1 MKTHGLLRGI
11 LAVGTVVVLL
21 ALAPAFLAVPASAGT
36 YYWDSNGATGG
47 AGVTPNGTWG
57 TNVYWSTNS
66 GGTIAPTVTNTV
78 VGDILYF
85 SAGTDA
91 ATGIYTVNLNGAQ
104 GATKVYFDDGTVT
117 IGTGNVTCN
126 AWEVA
131 ASRTATVDAAIAG
144 AGFTKTGAGTLVL
157 TGSNS
162 FTSTT
167 MSLGTLAVN
176 SDLALGTAPGILTTN
191 ITLSGGSTLRFDAAM
206 AVDSNRRISLSG
218 TGAILDTQGY
228 NVSAGT
234 VIGGNALTKQGAGSL
249 TLSGA
254 ATLGIVTVNN
264 GTLAFSGACTTG
276 NTVTVNAGTLSI
288 LSGGSL
294 ATTGNGTLTVASGA
308 AVTSAGSIS
317 ISSVSTLNVGGT
329 LTMTAGTLSLTKG
342 NGGDMGQITSGGSI
356 LLQGSSIFAIGG
368 NANAYY
374 IVGNGGIL
382 DVGPS
387 ATVSGI
393 DFLRVDSGG
402 TLRGSGTS
410 SSRVTI
416 SAGGHLAPGTSI
428 GKFTFSDTLTLS
440 GNYDWALGALK
451 SDTTVPAATPG
462 TDYDL
467 VKLTA
472 GNVVATGST
481 LNLAFSGAAAGGPT
495 SNSLWH
501 SNQSWKIIDNQ
512 GGAGTLTGLPAIA
525 SGTSN
530 YPNKGSFSIAA
541 SGNDVVLSWTTAAAA
556 TIGLTATPV
565 DSTIITS
572 GTTTVNVAV
581 SNTALAGAWD
591 LGYGYTT
598 GDGLAGS
605 GSGTKAPGAAADNLA
620 LTFTGGATGS
630 HGSVTVSDPFATN
643 DSQTR
648 NSLVTVLANSNARF
662 TDNGGSGAKTLSN
675 NNDDLEIDFGTLAQG
690 GNIDSFFDVFA
701 QVVVTN
707 LTAKLDL
714 DLISSS
720 GDTGVLAVIG
730 KVAFSDLAA
739 GFGESYTG
747 RFDTSAASASYL
759 ATYVFK
765 LSDQNLP
772 GASLPQSELL
782 TLTLKGTV
790 MPEPA
795 TMTLLGLGGLCM
807 GLARMRGK
815 RRAA

>member
-1 MKTHGLLRGI
+1 MKTHGLFRGI

-21 ALAPAFLAVPASAGT
+21 AQAPATAAIYT
-36 YYWDSNGATGG
+36 WDGG
-47 AGVTPNGTWG
+47 AGTNAWGTSANWVGDPVAPVSAVANVLVFTGSVQTATNNNIVTSFDLNSLQFNSGASAFTVTGSSLEFRTSGVTPTILQDSANAQSVANNLIL
-57 TNVYWSTNS
+57 TNNTAV
-66 GGTIAPTVTNTV
+66 TV
-78 VGDILYF
+78 
-85 SAGTDA
+85 S
-91 ATGIYTVNLNGAQ
+91 
-104 GATKVYFDDGTVT
+104 
-117 IGTGNVTCN
+117 
-126 AWEVA
+126 
-131 ASRTATVDAAIAG
+131 
-144 AGFTKTGAGTLVL
+144 GAGT
-157 TGSNS
+157 
-162 FTSTT
+162 
-167 MSLGTLAVN
+167 
-176 SDLALGTAPGILTTN
+176 
-191 ITLSGGSTLRFDAAM
+191 
-206 AVDSNRRISLSG
+206 
-218 TGAILDTQGY
+218 
-228 NVSAGT
+228 
-234 VIGGNALTKQGAGSL
+234 L

-254 ATLGIVTVNN
+254 LSGA
-264 GTLAFSGACTTG
+264 GTLTKNGAGTLTLSGASTIG
-276 NTVTVNAGTLSI
+276 STVTVNDGTLSI
-288 LSGGSL
+288 LTGGSL
-294 ATTGNGTLTVASGA
+294 ATTGNGTFTVASGA

-317 ISSVSTLNVGGT
+317 ISSVSTLTVGGT
-329 LTMTAGTLSLTKG
+329 LTMTAGTLSVTRG
-342 NGGDMGQITSGGSI
+342 NGGDLGQITSGGSI
-356 LLQGSSIFAIGG
+356 LLQGSSIFSIGG
-368 NANAYY
+368 NTNAYY

-416 SAGGHLAPGTSI
+416 SAGGHLAPGTSV

-440 GNYDWALGALK
+440 GNYDWQLGALK

-481 LNLAFSGAAAGGPT
+481 LNLSFSGAAAGGPT

-501 SNQSWKIIDNQ
+501 SSQSWKVIDNQ
-512 GGAGTLTGLPAIA
+512 GAGTLTGLPSVA
-525 SGTSN
+525 SGN
-530 YPNKGSFSIAA
+530 YPNKGSFGIAA
-541 SGNDVVLSWTTAAAA
+541 SGNDVVLSWTSAAAA

-581 SNTALAGAWD
+581 SNTAAGGAWD
-591 LGYGYTT
+591 LNYAYTT

-605 GSGTKAPGAAADNLA
+605 GSGTKAVGAAADNLA

-630 HGSVTVSDPFATN
+630 HGSVNVSDTFATN

-648 NSLVTVLANSNARF
+648 NSLVTVLDHSNAMF
-662 TDNGGSGAKTLSN
+662 TDDGGSGAKALSN
-675 NNDDLEIDFGTLAQG
+675 NNDDLEIDFGSLAPG

-701 QVVVTN
+701 QVVVTD

-739 GFGESYTG
+739 GQEEDYTG
-747 RFDTSAASASYL
+747 RFDTSATPASYL

-772 GASLPQSELL
+772 GASAAQSELL

-790 MPEPA
+790 TPEPA
-795 TMTLLGLGGLCM
+795 TMALLGLGGLCM
-807 GLARMRGK
+807 GLARMRGRK
-815 RRAA
+815 RAA

>member
-21 ALAPAFLAVPASAGT
+21 AQALVFLAVPASAGT

-57 TNVYWSTNS
+57 TNVFWSTNAN
-66 GGTIAPTVTNTV
+66 GTIAPTVTNTV
-78 VGDILYF
+78 VGDTLYF

-117 IGTGNVTCN
+117 IGTGNITCN

-131 ASRTATVDAAIAG
+131 ANRTATVDAAIAG
-144 AGFTKTGAGTLVL
+144 AAFTKTGTGTLVL

-167 MSLGTLAVN
+167 MSAGTLAVN
-176 SDLALGTAPGILTTN
+176 SDLALGTAPGSLTTN

-206 AVDSNRRISLSG
+206 AVDSNRRISLGASG
-218 TGAILDTQGY
+218 ATLDTQGY
-228 NVSAGT
+228 TVSAGT
-234 VIGGNALTKQGAGSL
+234 VIGGNPLTKKGAGSL
-249 TLSGA
+249 TLSG
-254 ATLGIVTVNN
+254 TCTTGDVTVDD

-276 NTVTVNAGTLSI
+276 VIVNVNGGTLSI

-294 ATTGNGTLTVASGA
+294 VTAGVGKLTVASGA
-308 AVTSAGSIS
+308 MVTAAGSIS
-317 ISSVSTLNVGGT
+317 VSSVATLTVGGT
-329 LTMTAGTLSLTKG
+329 LTMTAGTLSVSRG
-342 NGGDMGQITSGGSI
+342 NGGPTGQITSGGSI
-356 LLQGSSIFAIGG
+356 LLQGSSIFDLGG
-368 NANAYY
+368 AVTAHYD
-374 IVGNGGIL
+374 VASGGIL
-382 DVGPS
+382 DVGQL
-387 ATVSGI
+387 ATVSGTEY
-393 DFLRVDSGG
+393 LSVLSGG
-402 TLRGSGTS
+402 TLRGSGTIGS
-410 SSRVTI
+410 PVTI
-416 SAGGHLAPGTSI
+416 SAGGHLAPGTSV
-428 GKFTFSDTLTLS
+428 GKLTFSNNLTLA
-440 GNYDWALGALK
+440 GNYDWELGALK
-451 SDTTVPAATPG
+451 SDTTSPAATPG

-481 LNLAFSGAAAGGPT
+481 LNLSFSGAAAGGPT
-495 SNSLWH
+495 GNSLWH
-501 SNQSWKIIDNQ
+501 SNQSWKVIDNQ
-512 GGAGTLTGLPAIA
+512 GAGTLTGLPSVA
-525 SGTSN
+525 SGN
-530 YPNKGSFSIAA
+530 YPNKGSFGIAA

-556 TIGLTATPV
+556 TIGLSATPA
-565 DSTIITS
+565 TIITS
-572 GTTTVNVAV
+572 GSTTVNVGV

-591 LGYGYTT
+591 LSYGYST

-605 GSGTKAPGAAADNLA
+605 GSGTKAAGAAADNLA
-620 LTFTGGATGS
+620 LTFTGGATGQ
-630 HGSVTVSDPFATN
+630 HGSVTVSDPFATTN
-643 DSQTR
+643 SVTCG
-648 NSLVTVLANSNARF
+648 SLVTVLAHSNARF
-662 TDNGGSGAKTLSN
+662 TDNGGSGAKALSN
-675 NNDDLEIDFGTLAQG
+675 NNDNLEIDFGTLAQG
-690 GNIDSFFDVFA
+690 GDIDSFFDVFA
-701 QVVVTN
+701 QVTVTGY
-707 LTAKLDL
+707 TAGLDL

-747 RFDTSAASASYL
+747 RFDTSAAPTSYL

-772 GASLPQSELL
+772 GASLPQTELL

-790 MPEPA
+790 TPEPA
-795 TMTLLGLGGLCM
+795 TMALLGLGGLCM
-807 GLARMRGK
+807 GLARMRGRN